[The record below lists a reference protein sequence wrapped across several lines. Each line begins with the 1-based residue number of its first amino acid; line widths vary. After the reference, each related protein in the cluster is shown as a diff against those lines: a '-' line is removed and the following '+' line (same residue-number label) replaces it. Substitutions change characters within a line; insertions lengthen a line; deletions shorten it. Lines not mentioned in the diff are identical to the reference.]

1 MKYII
6 VNSVKGGCGK
16 SSISLRTA
24 IDLALETKRIKEP
37 GMKKRKTVYANN
49 VLVIDMDILGSSLRT
64 FVTGQQA
71 NDSEKDYE
79 IKGDILSIG
88 SMPISNARWL
98 IPYRS
103 SEDASIK
110 ERSCSDEL
118 CFTDLFCKKYNEWKD
133 KEIEIPF
140 CVCPDKKASKKN
152 PMLHIAFSSEKQ
164 NVKNRFRTQK
174 SNNYTLNINI
184 RYYEEILR
192 KYIKYL
198 GEKAL
203 SKGKSATH
211 IIFDM
216 PPNSD
221 PYSECVYSI
230 LLKILNEDIQK
241 GKEGDNTVELRLVSS
256 CDLAH
261 ISANLSWVNNMF
273 EKNGW
278 QYCFPSELVFVINDI
293 TGAAKVLGNSTVKEA
308 TIEKICK
315 EVHDSPF
322 YGQYG
327 EEAKILWN
335 DRDEALIFSSA
346 NKSCVSFSKNEFETR
361 IIPAKSKGNSSK
373 PIGLTDG
380 LRDTA
385 VGQTETP
392 LGNDDTT
399 MGNDNNN
406 GN

>member
-24 IDLALETKRIKEP
+24 IDLALETKKIIEP
-37 GMKKRKTVYANN
+37 GMKKSKTVYANN

-79 IKGDILSIG
+79 INGDILSIG

-103 SEDASIK
+103 SEDTSIK

-118 CFTDLFCKKYNEWKD
+118 CFTDLFCKKYNEWED

-140 CVCPDKKASKKN
+140 CVCPDKKVSKKN
-152 PMLHIAFSSEKQ
+152 PMLHIAFSSEDQ

-174 SNNYTLNINI
+174 SNNYTLNVNV

-192 KYIKYL
+192 KYIKHL
-198 GEKAL
+198 GKKKL
-203 SKGKSATH
+203 SNKEIATH
-211 IIFDM
+211 VIFDM

-230 LLKILNEDIQK
+230 LLKILNEDIQQRT
-241 GKEGDNTVELRLVSS
+241 GVANTVELRLVSS

-293 TGAAKVLGNSTVKEA
+293 TGAAVVLGNSTVKEA
-308 TIEKICK
+308 TITK
-315 EVHDSPF
+315 VSQDVRNSPF
-322 YGQYG
+322 FEQYG
-327 EEAKILWN
+327 EKAKILWN
-335 DRDEALIFSSA
+335 DRDEVLIFSSA
-346 NKSCVSFSKNEFETR
+346 NKSCVSFSKNEFETC

-380 LRDTA
+380 LRDTV
-385 VGQTETP
+385 VGQTEEP
-392 LGNDDTT
+392 L
-399 MGNDNNN
+399 GNDNNN

>member
-24 IDLALETKRIKEP
+24 IDLALETKKIKEP
-37 GMKKRKTVYANN
+37 GMKKKKAVYTNN

-71 NDSEKDYE
+71 NDADKDYE
-79 IKGDILSIG
+79 IKGDTLTIG
-88 SMPISNARWL
+88 STPISDARWL
-98 IPYRS
+98 IPFKN
-103 SEDASIK
+103 SEDASI
-110 ERSCSDEL
+110 EQEFCSDEL
-118 CFTDLFCKKYNEWKD
+118 CFTDLFYKKYDEWKD

-152 PMLHIAFSSEKQ
+152 PMLHIAFSSEDP

-174 SNNYTLNINI
+174 SNNYTLNVNV

-198 GEKAL
+198 GKKAL
-203 SKGKSATH
+203 SNGKSATH
-211 IIFDM
+211 VIFDM

-261 ISANLSWVNNMF
+261 ISANLSWVKNMF

-278 QYCFPSELVFVINDI
+278 QYCVPSELVFVINDI

-308 TIEKICK
+308 TIKKVFKDVSE
-315 EVHDSPF
+315 SPF
-322 YGQYG
+322 FGQY
-327 EEAKILWN
+327 ERKAKTLWN
-335 DRDEALIFSSA
+335 DRDEVLIFSSA
-346 NKSCVSFSKNEFETR
+346 NKSCVSFSKNEFDTR
-361 IIPAKSKGNSSK
+361 IIPAQSQEDSAKSRNLGGAVTNKSEN
-373 PIGLTDG
+373 PID
-380 LRDTA
+380 
-385 VGQTETP
+385 
-392 LGNDDTT
+392 
-399 MGNDNNN
+399 NDNT
-406 GN
+406 